1 MLIAIAIAEEIQGQQ
16 ISLAVIS
23 EIVGNV
29 HTESLESL
37 ESLFQQIMLIKATVS
52 EFIVYDFTLLSIE
65 RLRGGS

>member
-1 MLIAIAIAEEIQGQQ
+1 MLIAIAIAEEIQDLQ

-52 EFIVYDFTLLSIE
+52 EFIVHDFTLLSIE